1 MTAPVTRL
9 GVPLSRLL
17 RRTGLWTKATEVDA
31 EMDAATI
38 CTHPLVLNLAQIL
51 QTHWRKLEQCKP
63 LALPRGMERVKGAME
78 DGTVQIRNCCFS
90 ARGFRKLHLEL
101 ASIGPGLNILHG
113 VMFPD
118 PRWDLPLFGCDLVAA
133 RGQVSAAVVDLSPTA
148 KTLSPS
154 LHQQLQALPR
164 PEFSEPRQLP
174 PWGDIFSTAVC
185 FIRPRGVE
193 EEQKFQQLAANYL
206 GLLLAETRRISPDP
220 PDHPATLARRAA
232 QLRYCR
238 QQQCNDKTRRVLAK
252 AFGDAWADDYI
263 RHVLFDEPSI

>member
-1 MTAPVTRL
+1 MTSPVTRL
-9 GVPLSRLL
+9 GAPLSRLL
-17 RRTGLWTKATEVDA
+17 RRTALWTKAMEVDA

-38 CTHPLVLNLAQIL
+38 CTNPLVLNLAQIL

-148 KTLSPS
+148 EALSPS

-206 GLLLAETRRISPDP
+206 GLLVAETRRISPDP
-220 PDHPATLARRAA
+220 PDHHATLARRAA